1 MTALFSTSCS
11 APVMTTS
18 PAHGLVLARRPG
30 TYFVATTTLIYAVS
44 EWIKYELMLTPT
56 SPPQLLPIRMIEWGP
71 DLVTQV
77 FALAAILGA
86 LALLIRSSRRLYRKP
101 AQCFSS
107 SYLVRLAES
116 VCSGAV
122 AAVVYFLGVMV
133 DYEIWVLNFWTLQI
147 GIVVGAQYP
156 LFKVWGF
163 SIHHDVFLN

>member
-1 MTALFSTSCS
+1 
-11 APVMTTS
+11 MTTS
-18 PAHGLVLARRPG
+18 PAQGLVLARRPG

-44 EWIKYELMLTPT
+44 EWIKCELMLTPT

-77 FALAAILGA
+77 FALAAILGT

-122 AAVVYFLGVMV
+122 AAVV
-133 DYEIWVLNFWTLQI
+133 W
-147 GIVVGAQYP
+147 
-156 LFKVWGF
+156 
-163 SIHHDVFLN
+163 SISWA